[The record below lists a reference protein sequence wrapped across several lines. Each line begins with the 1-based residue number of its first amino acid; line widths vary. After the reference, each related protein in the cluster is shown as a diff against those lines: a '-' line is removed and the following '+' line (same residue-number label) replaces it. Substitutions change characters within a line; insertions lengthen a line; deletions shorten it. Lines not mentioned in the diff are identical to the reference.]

1 MKPRGYARERKEKK
15 GEALSLSFFF
25 PLLLIH
31 HSYFPQGNRLTN
43 RKILPLS
50 GKIFFITAESAESA
64 EKKLYNKKKHLC
76 VLRVLCGE

>member
-1 MKPRGYARERKEKK
+1 LKVSQTFEEEGDRGR
-15 GEALSLSFFF
+15 G
-25 PLLLIH
+25 
-31 HSYFPQGNRLTN
+31 QGRLTN

-50 GKIFFITAESAESA
+50 GKIFFITAESA